1 MKKNR
6 IASSLFYKFTEKVL
20 VKLIGFVI
28 GVILARLL
36 DPEIFGIVAI
46 ITAIVAIAQVFV
58 DSGLSTALVQNKSVT
73 EGDYS
78 TIFYISFG
86 VALIAYLLI
95 FLLTPVIA
103 HYYHIEAY
111 TAQLRVLTAT
121 LFFYAFNSIQAAKLQ
136 REMAFRKMLVC
147 QLVAVVASGFVGV
160 VLAYLGYG
168 IWALILYY
176 LSNSAVSCISYGVA
190 SRWHPRLI
198 FSKKRAKELVNY
210 SYKILLSG
218 LLCSLFANLRTFI
231 IGRIYSKTELG
242 IYSRGDQIPS
252 VISSSIDSA
261 FHAVMLPAFSKE
273 QDSFSRVK
281 DLLSKTIIFDSMLI
295 FPAMVGLA
303 SVAKNLVLVLY
314 TAKWSAAIPF
324 IQILSLAHIVAPVA
338 SPCLVAIKAIGR
350 SDVYLKLE
358 TVRRIVMLAILFAS
372 LQFHSLLAIA
382 IGWLISNIIDIFL
395 IMAPTKKLLNYT
407 LINLWN
413 DTKVPLILSMIMF
426 VCVIGIGK
434 LPFSPL
440 ALLVLQVCGGV
451 CIYFVGLMLLMPQLL
466 GMLKSY
472 IFKNE

>member
-1 MKKNR
+1 MNNKK
-6 IASSLFYKFTEKVL
+6 IVSSLLYKFTEKVL
-20 VKLIGFVI
+20 VKAIGFVI

-46 ITAIVAIAQVFV
+46 ITAVVAIAQVFV
-58 DSGLSTALVQNKSVT
+58 DSGLSTALVQSKSVT

-86 VALIAYLLI
+86 VALVAYLLI

-111 TAQLRVLTAT
+111 TTQLRVLTAT
-121 LFFYAFNSIQAAKLQ
+121 LFFYAFNSIQTAKLQ

-147 QLVAVVASGFVGV
+147 QLVAVVVSGCVGI
-160 VLAYLGYG
+160 VLAYWGYG
-168 IWALILYY
+168 VWALIFYY
-176 LSNSAVSCISYGVA
+176 LSSSAAACITYAVA
-190 SRWHPRLI
+190 ARWHPRLT
-198 FSKKRAKELVNY
+198 FSKQRAKELVNY

-231 IGRIYSKTELG
+231 IGRIYSKAELG
-242 IYSRGDQIPS
+242 VYSRGDQIPS

-273 QDSFSRVK
+273 QDNFSKVK
-281 DLLSKTIIFDSMLI
+281 DLLSKTIIFDSILI
-295 FPAMVGLA
+295 FPAMLGLA

-324 IQILSLAHIVAPVA
+324 IQILSLAYIGNPVA

-358 TVRRIVMLAILFAS
+358 TVRRIVMLVILFAS
-372 LQFHSLLAIA
+372 LLFHSLIAIA
-382 IGWLISNIIDIFL
+382 IGWLLSSVVDMFIIMIPVSRLLHYSFGDMWKDIKAPLFISI
-395 IMAPTKKLLNYT
+395 
-407 LINLWN
+407 
-413 DTKVPLILSMIMF
+413 SMVI
-426 VCVIGIGK
+426 CVLVIGK
-434 LPFSPL
+434 LPLSPL
-440 ALLVLQVCGGV
+440 PLLILQILGGV
-451 CIYFVGLMLLMPQLL
+451 IVYLGASLLFMPQI
-466 GMLKSY
+466 LKTAVSL
-472 IFKNE
+472 IRKK